1 MKYVHENICQY
12 SWSER
17 EKEWKSKNESEGEC
31 VCERESDDAW
41 AATSGGVKVEE
52 GGGRET
58 NK

>member
-1 MKYVHENICQY
+1 MKIYVNIAEVNA
-12 SWSER
+12 SKSER
-17 EKEWKSKNESEGEC
+17 ARTRARASVC
-31 VCERESDDAW
+31 VCVRESDDAW